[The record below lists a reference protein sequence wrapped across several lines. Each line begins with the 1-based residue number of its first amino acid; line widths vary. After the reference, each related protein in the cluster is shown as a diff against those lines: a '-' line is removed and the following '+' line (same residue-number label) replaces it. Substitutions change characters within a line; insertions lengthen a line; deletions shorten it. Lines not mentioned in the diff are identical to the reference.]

1 MAIILFITGIIIFFV
16 MAGYVKNYN
25 AGFILPFVLTL
36 TCLGG
41 FIYLSTEILNI
52 FNALTTFPVLIAWM
66 LLAFSGFII
75 WWRNGKYIPKY
86 NLQFLTCRYQKGLFY
101 AILFILGVTLITAL
115 FAYPNNWDSMTYHLG
130 RVMQWKQHHNVAQ
143 YPTQIDR
150 QITQPPLAEYAIL
163 HLQILSNNDR
173 LANLIQWLFFAGN
186 IGAAALLASAAGA
199 NTRTQLL
206 AAFFVAT
213 IPMAILQSNSTQNDL
228 VVAFFVMMAILFALL
243 SVKNQFSFY
252 TTGAFYLVCALAL
265 LCKGTAFIYL
275 LPVVLFF
282 GLTYLIKKKLAA
294 MPSLIFGLMLVATL
308 YFPFA
313 YRNYEIYKSPLGKS
327 YELNNEV
334 YTIGGF
340 ISNVSKN
347 ATMHLRTPVPA
358 INDAI
363 TNGVIRFNKLI
374 GVDVNA
380 PKYNWAPSPDFEVG
394 YFSAHEDAA
403 GNFLQVLL
411 FAFALVWML
420 VKRKNFSGTQK
431 LLAGLILI
439 MFLLFCFVLK
449 WQIWHVRLH
458 LLLFIA
464 GAVLFAIVIEQTPR
478 LLSRGIALITFLF
491 SLIFLFYNQSRPL
504 IGANNIFTTPA
515 ATQYFASNKLLQHD
529 FMEVNTVLQSNNCNT
544 VAFISGGDSWEY
556 PFWRFNNQNED
567 FSIYQIRIKNETSVL
582 EAVYYADKPLPDAI
596 INVRGDE
603 PLGEQFDYKKQT
615 YSLVRQQGIYAV
627 YLKTLLLK

>member
-1 MAIILFITGIIIFFV
+1 MAIILLITGIIVFLV
-16 MAGYVKNYN
+16 TAGYVKNYDS
-25 AGFILPFVLTL
+25 GFNLPFVLTL
-36 TCLGG
+36 TGLSG
-41 FIYLSTEILNI
+41 FVYLSTEVLSI
-52 FNALTTFPVLIAWM
+52 FNGLSRITVFCVWM
-66 LLAFSGFII
+66 LFAIVGTII

-86 NLQFLTCRYQKGLFY
+86 HLQFLTCRYQKGLFY
-101 AILFILGVTLITAL
+101 AILFILGITLITAL

-150 QITQPPLAEYAIL
+150 QITQPPLAEYSIL
-163 HLQILSNNDR
+163 HLLLLSNNDR
-173 LANLIQWLFFAGN
+173 LANLIQWLFYVGN
-186 IGAAALLASAAGA
+186 ISAAALLAAAAGA

-213 IPMAILQSNSTQNDL
+213 IPMAILQSSSTQNDL
-228 VVAFFVMMAILFALL
+228 VVAFFVMMAIYFVVL
-243 SVKNQFSFY
+243 SIKTQFSFY

-265 LCKGTAFIYL
+265 LSKGTAFIYL
-275 LPVVLFF
+275 LPVVIFF
-282 GLTYLIKKKLAA
+282 GFTYLIKKKLAA

-327 YELNNEV
+327 YELNNDV
-334 YTIGGF
+334 YTFGGF
-340 ISNVSKN
+340 LSNVSKN

-358 INDAI
+358 INHAI
-363 TNGVIRFNKLI
+363 TNGVTRFNNFI

-394 YFSAHEDAA
+394 YFSSHEDAA

-411 FAFALVWML
+411 FAFAIVWML
-420 VKRKNFSGTQK
+420 VKRKNFSGNQK
-431 LLAGLILI
+431 MLAVLILI

-458 LLLFIA
+458 LLLFVA
-464 GAVLFAIVIEQTPR
+464 GAVLFAFVVEQTPR
-478 LLSRGIALITFLF
+478 LLSRGIAFITFLF

-515 ATQYFASNKLLQHD
+515 ATQYFASNKLLQND
-529 FMEVNTVLQSNNCNT
+529 FMEVNTVLQSNKCNT

-556 PFWRFNNQNED
+556 PFWRFNNQNKN
-567 FSIYQIRIKNETSVL
+567 FSIYQIHIKNETSAL
-582 EAVYYADKPLPDAI
+582 EETYYADKPLPDAI
-596 INVRGDE
+596 INVRSDE
-603 PLGEQFDYKKQT
+603 PLGEQFDYINQT
-615 YSLVRQQGIYAV
+615 YSLVKQQGIYSV